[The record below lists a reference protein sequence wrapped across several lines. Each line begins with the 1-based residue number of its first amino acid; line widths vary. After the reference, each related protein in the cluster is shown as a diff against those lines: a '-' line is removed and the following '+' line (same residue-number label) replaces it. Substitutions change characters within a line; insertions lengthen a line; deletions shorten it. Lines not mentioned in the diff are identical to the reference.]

1 MSSSSLTVQGLAKR
15 YGTFVALAPTDLVVA
30 AGEFLTLLGPS
41 GSGKTTLLSLL
52 AGLVAP
58 DEGCVRIGARDV
70 TYVPSYERDIGVV
83 FQNYAL
89 FPHMTIAENIAFPLK
104 MRKVPA
110 ADARKQVEAAL
121 EMVHLPHVAGRYPR
135 ELSGGQQQ
143 RVALARC
150 MVYKPSIILMDEP
163 LGALDKKLREQMQ
176 LEIKRLHRELGTTV
190 VYVTHDQEEA
200 MTMSDRIC
208 LMNAG
213 RIEQLG
219 TAADLYFRPR
229 SLFVADFLGESNLL
243 PAAFG
248 ERVADEADIRLGSG
262 SIPGRALANGHDL
275 PPGASVRVMV
285 RPQNM
290 AIARPAEGAAPGVLG
305 RVSDVMVTG
314 SLTKVYL
321 EPLDRGLPPLVAA
334 FPTRNEADG
343 VRIDDVLSLS
353 WNSRDAVLIAD
364 PGGAPG
370 GALGGVGA
378 GMA

>member
-15 YGTFVALAPTDLVVA
+15 YGDFVALAPTDLVVA
-30 AGEFLTLLGPS
+30 DGEFLTLLGPS

-52 AGLVAP
+52 AGLVPP
-58 DEGCVRIGARDV
+58 DEGIVRIGAQDV
-70 TYVPSYERDIGVV
+70 TYAPPYERDIGVV

-104 MRKVPA
+104 MRKIPEA
-110 ADARKQVEAAL
+110 EAKKRAREAL
-121 EMVHLPHVAGRYPR
+121 EMVHLPHIAGRYPR

-163 LGALDKKLREQMQ
+163 LGALDKKLREHMQ
-176 LEIKRLHRELGTTV
+176 LEIKHLHRELGTTV

-219 TAADLYFRPR
+219 TPADLYFRP
-229 SLFVADFLGESNLL
+229 STLFVADFLGESNMM
-243 PAAFG
+243 PASLG
-248 ERVADEADIRLGSG
+248 PRTGDEAEVRLGSTG
-262 SIPGRALANGHDL
+262 LPGRALANGQDL
-275 PPGASVRVMV
+275 PPGSPVRVMV
-285 RPQNM
+285 RPQNLT
-290 AIARPAEGAAPGVLG
+290 IARPSDDGAPGVMG

-314 SLTKVYL
+314 SLTKVYMQ
-321 EPLDRGLPPLVAA
+321 PLDDALPPLVAA
-334 FPTRNEADG
+334 FATRNEAEAI
-343 VRIDDVLSLS
+343 RIDDVLALS
-353 WNSRDAVLIAD
+353 WDSRDAVVIAD
-364 PGGAPG
+364 RGPAAMP
-370 GALGGVGA
+370 ATTA
-378 GMA
+378 KAA